1 MQFKVDHEYYLM
13 QGDFYTQGA
22 NGAQGLQ
29 PFSMQKAID
38 EKPEYIVFN
47 GAVGST
53 VGDKALTS
61 KVGETVRLF
70 VGDGGPNVTSSFHV
84 IGQIFDT
91 VYPEGNLAVATHN
104 VQTTAIPAGG
114 SAITEFKMSVPGTF
128 IIVDHSRTRA
138 FNRGALAQLKA
149 VEQRR
154 SEARLF
160 RQAVRSRSISRKA
173 RVFVLASA
181 NVTGRAGRQVQG

>member
-1 MQFKVDHEYYLM
+1 MH
-13 QGDFYTQGA
+13 GDFYTQGS
-22 NGAQGLQ
+22 NGEQGLQ

-84 IGQIFDT
+84 IGQIFKRS
-91 VYPEGNLAVATHN
+91 
-104 VQTTAIPAGG
+104 I
-114 SAITEFKMSVPGTF
+114 
-128 IIVDHSRTRA
+128 
-138 FNRGALAQLKA
+138 RGAISRWRPTTFRRQRSRRA
-149 VEQRR
+149 VRR
-154 SEARLF
+154 SRN
-160 RQAVRSRSISRKA
+160 SR
-173 RVFVLASA
+173 
-181 NVTGRAGRQVQG
+181 

>member
-1 MQFKVDHEYYLM
+1 M

-22 NGAQGLQ
+22 NGEQGLQ

-84 IGQIFDT
+84 IGQIF
-91 VYPEGNLAVATHN
+91 
-104 VQTTAIPAGG
+104 
-114 SAITEFKMSVPGTF
+114 
-128 IIVDHSRTRA
+128 TRSI
-138 FNRGALAQLKA
+138 RGAISRWRPTTFRRQRSRRA
-149 VEQRR
+149 VRR
-154 SEARLF
+154 SRN
-160 RQAVRSRSISRKA
+160 SR
-173 RVFVLASA
+173 
-181 NVTGRAGRQVQG
+181 